1 MCVYLCIACLYSRG
15 STGNT
20 IEHAGHVGPTQLTNC
35 CTVKSAQ
42 TWPRQPARVAPK
54 QSEAKQYGTEQNST
68 ELNTAKQNKAKQN
81 IK

>member
-1 MCVYLCIACLYSRG
+1 MCVYLCITYLYSRG

-35 CTVKSAQ
+35 CTVKSVQ

-54 QSEAKQYGTEQNST
+54 QSKAKQNST
-68 ELNTAKQNKAKQN
+68 EQNTAKQNKAKQN